1 MTNGAGTDKKKPRKR
16 DYARWVLVGLLA
28 VAALA
33 IVSATYV
40 SDAARICRQEA
51 GDTAAITV
59 CGPFGL
65 GDALWLALVVL
76 VIFLLLWPDVSEV
89 SVTGIGSLKRRV
101 EEQEKKT
108 AELER
113 FVVSQM
119 LDLSI
124 RNTQTQNTTVVLSSR
139 DLREARDKVEE
150 QQKGLAHAQ
159 AQAYIAPP
167 VDPDRAVKQA
177 RVLELWEAMADVFAT
192 VTGERRYRGRPDPE
206 GRILIDHPRLLAWY
220 REYSE
225 PFQTFRAA
233 RDSVVHRPS
242 SLANEDL
249 DVAVQLGDSLMTSL
263 GDAVASIGG
272 GS

>member
-1 MTNGAGTDKKKPRKR
+1 
-16 DYARWVLVGLLA
+16 
-28 VAALA
+28 LA

-40 SDAARICRQEA
+40 GDAGRICRQEA

-139 DLREARDKVEE
+139 DLREARDSVN
-150 QQKGLAHAQ
+150 Q
-159 AQAYIAPP
+159 PP
-167 VDPDRAVKQA
+167 VLVSRN
-177 RVLELWEAMADVFAT
+177 
-192 VTGERRYRGRPDPE
+192 
-206 GRILIDHPRLLAWY
+206 
-220 REYSE
+220 S
-225 PFQTFRAA
+225 
-233 RDSVVHRPS
+233 
-242 SLANEDL
+242 
-249 DVAVQLGDSLMTSL
+249 
-263 GDAVASIGG
+263 G
-272 GS
+272 GSSPM